1 MIKHR
6 RFWRACT
13 FSINFR
19 SQNGLK
25 VDDLGNPWLVP
36 VAPGDVPEH
45 AWRRPRGPRIPKED
59 SRIDFGAISA
69 ARAKVP
75 GTIFGRF
82 RTESYRNSFD
92 PNPCRS
98 QLRTDLFRSETLS
111 IQTSAD
117 LSYSVQSRPSVIG
130 LTVPWP
136 HLGQIG
142 PSALILVP
150 KTRLG
155 AGPMS
160 PRVKNKFLDQNSGS
174 NLLIKFC
181 DRIS

>member
-1 MIKHR
+1 M
-6 RFWRACT
+6 
-13 FSINFR
+13 
-19 SQNGLK
+19 
-25 VDDLGNPWLVP
+25 
-36 VAPGDVPEH
+36 PGDVLEAPGSPERTPGSILVRFLLPG
-45 AWRRPRGPRIPKED
+45 RRSRGRFLVAFGPRTLPLT
-59 SRIDFGAISA
+59 
-69 ARAKVP
+69 
-75 GTIFGRF
+75 GTLLIQ
-82 RTESYRNSFD
+82 T
-92 PNPCRS
+92 PNYRS
-98 QLRTDLFRSETLS
+98 QFRTDLFRSETLS

-174 NLLIKFC
+174 NFSIAFL